1 MTIGEP
7 KALSAFIDVDNDN
20 RSTTIQLEG
29 SKDYNVD
36 INGERF
42 KVTGDNFT
50 SSLKAGLN
58 SIRISTGLDCQGI
71 IEREVFIS
79 EDIHYYP
86 NPTQDDVRVHIG
98 GKDSTVMVSVFSEKG
113 SLIYQREQQ
122 VHGMAFRV
130 PTWNYIV

>member
-1 MTIGEP
+1 LSKGDYTVCFKVTGQADYEQCFEVTIGEP

-20 RSTTIQLEG
+20 RTTTIQLEG

-50 SSLKAGLN
+50 SSLKTGLN
-58 SIRISTGLDCQGI
+58 SIRISTGLDCQGM

-98 GKDSTVMVSVFSEKG
+98 GEDSK
-113 SLIYQREQQ
+113 
-122 VHGMAFRV
+122 
-130 PTWNYIV
+130 